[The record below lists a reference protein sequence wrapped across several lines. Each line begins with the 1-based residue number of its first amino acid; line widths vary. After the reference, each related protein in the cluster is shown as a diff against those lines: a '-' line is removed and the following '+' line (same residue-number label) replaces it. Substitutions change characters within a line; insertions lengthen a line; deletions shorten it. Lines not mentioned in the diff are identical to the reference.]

1 MVYGWSLDSYSEGG
15 GEEGRQ
21 VERKVIVRHVPI
33 VIEGSKG
40 DYEMKTE
47 KARKL
52 NTSQN
57 QRSFSKFSQ
66 AWNIPDDV
74 SSLSSLSSENSLD
87 RISRLGKIEEV
98 VSAWIMRNGDTNSM
112 ERSENKGGRDGAT
125 KIHEEV
131 TTSKESDL
139 KRKPFSD
146 ISHVIRKSILSKKIM
161 PFLSQPRTEQSTI
174 KEKHL

>member
-1 MVYGWSLDSYSEGG
+1 MT
-15 GEEGRQ
+15 
-21 VERKVIVRHVPI
+21 
-33 VIEGSKG
+33 
-40 DYEMKTE
+40 EMKTE

-57 QRSFSKFSQ
+57 QLSFSKFSQ
-66 AWNIPDDV
+66 AWSIPDDV

-112 ERSENKGGRDGAT
+112 GRSENKGGRDGAT

-146 ISHVIRKSILSKKIM
+146 ISQVIRKSNNDILISTQNRAIHNQRKATLKSSLHD
-161 PFLSQPRTEQSTI
+161 PHYLNKTEAKARSCPVQTQGQNDFGGKV
-174 KEKHL
+174 KEYDMF